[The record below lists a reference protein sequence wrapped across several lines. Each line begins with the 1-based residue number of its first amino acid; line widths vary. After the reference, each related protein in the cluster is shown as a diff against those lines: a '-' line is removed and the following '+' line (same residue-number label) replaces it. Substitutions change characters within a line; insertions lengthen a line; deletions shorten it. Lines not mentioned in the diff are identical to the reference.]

1 MMSRQR
7 KSALRAAIAVT
18 LIGSAYALADEVQ
31 PDKQSHTL
39 NAAYG
44 FTTSVICVAT
54 PPAPPGTQ
62 SIDPNTG
69 AFLFGGEAVDATGGG
84 TMTFKKDGTMT
95 LEAPGNQLRR
105 DKIFPGGIPFVDS
118 IAGSC
123 TGTYNITN
131 DPKNGRHLI
140 ASYSCSLDEPTVDL
154 KVAVG
159 PVTWDA
165 HIGPSA
171 NELHGFGPLNIQ
183 TIHAVRRSTGET
195 LSEQQ
200 RICIQTVALDK
211 LYDL

>member
-1 MMSRQR
+1 MISRQR
-7 KSALRAAIAVT
+7 KSAIRVAIAVA
-18 LIGSAYALADEVQ
+18 LMGSAYALADEVQ
-31 PDKQSHTL
+31 SEKQLHTL

-54 PPAPPGTQ
+54 PPEPPGTQ
-62 SIDPNTG
+62 AIDPSTL
-69 AFLFGGEAVDATGGG
+69 AFPFGGEADDATGGG

-105 DKIFPGGIPFVDS
+105 DKIVPGGVPFVNS

-123 TGTYNITN
+123 TGTYNITD
-131 DPKNGRHLI
+131 DPKNGEHLI

-165 HIGPSA
+165 HIGPHA

-183 TIHAVRRSTGET
+183 TIHAVQRSTGQALFDE
-195 LSEQQ
+195 Q